1 MRFDVSKFDEILG
14 VIEGGRVVLIESV
27 GDLGLRIALGF
38 LKNAIAEG
46 RNVFAVVPRR
56 LKEDVCRALGK
67 VRILVPDDEFTLHE
81 LFTVSLAMKRVEER
95 VGLVD
100 ILQPLLIIHSPEKVY
115 QLFQDVCDM
124 IREKKGI
131 LLATIDKKLVDGK
144 VLAMFET
151 EADYVIEIEEVV
163 EGLRIRR
170 GIRIKRSPNRPP
182 TKFYELLVD
191 ESGMRLGERID

>member
-38 LKNAIAEG
+38 LRNAIAEG
-46 RNVFAVVPRR
+46 RNVFAVIPKR
-56 LKEDVCRALGK
+56 LREDVCRILGN
-67 VRILVPDDEFTLHE
+67 VRILVPDEEFTLHE
-81 LFTVSLAMKRVEER
+81 LFTVSLAMKRIEEK

-100 ILQPLLIIHSPEKVY
+100 ILQPLLIIHAPEKVY
-115 QLFQDVCDM
+115 QLFQDICDM
-124 IREKKGI
+124 VRKKKGI

-144 VLAMFET
+144 VLAMFEN

-170 GIRIKRSPNRPP
+170 GIRIKRSPSRPP

-191 ESGMRLGERID
+191 DSGMRLGERID

>member
-46 RNVFAVVPRR
+46 RNVFAVVPKR

-170 GIRIKRSPNRPP
+170 GIRIKRCPNRPP

>member
-1 MRFDVSKFDEILG
+1 MRFEISKFDELLG
-14 VIEGGRVVLIESV
+14 GVEGGRVVLIESV

-38 LKNAIAEG
+38 LKNAVAEG
-46 RNVFAVVPRR
+46 RRVFAVVSKR
-56 LKEDVCRALGK
+56 LREDVGKCLGN
-67 VRILVPDDEFTLHE
+67 VRVLVPDEEFTLHE
-81 LFTVSLAMKRVEER
+81 LFTVSLAMKRVEEN

-115 QLFQDVCDM
+115 QLFQDICEMV
-124 IREKKGI
+124 RERKGI

-144 VLAMFET
+144 VLAMFES

-170 GIRIKRSPNRPP
+170 GIRVKRNPKKPP

-191 ESGMRLGERID
+191 ENGMRLGERID